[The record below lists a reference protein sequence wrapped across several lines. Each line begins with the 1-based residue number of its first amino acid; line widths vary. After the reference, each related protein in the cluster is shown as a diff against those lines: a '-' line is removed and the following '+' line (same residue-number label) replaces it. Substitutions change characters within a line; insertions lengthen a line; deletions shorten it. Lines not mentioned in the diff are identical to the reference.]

1 MYTVIEMN
9 HKGFGVYL
17 NSFLAALTCPC
28 HAIFYVYIL
37 SGTTLGAFLFEHE
50 IIFMSVLGFAF
61 PFFIFM
67 VFKSYQQFKTQKEIE
82 KSGQACDEA
91 CKICTPK
98 NT

>member
-1 MYTVIEMN
+1 MKNKE
-9 HKGFGVYL
+9 FGVYL
-17 NSFLAALTCPC
+17 HAMLAALTCPC
-28 HAIFYVYIL
+28 HAIFYVYLL

-67 VFKSYQQFKTQKEIE
+67 VLKSNQQFKTKKRMEKIGQVCEI
-82 KSGQACDEA
+82 S
-91 CKICTPK
+91 CKTCTSK